1 MSQDKKNRTDIY
13 TDGGC
18 SGNPGPGGW
27 GYVII
32 YCEKVY
38 KSSGNDKETTN
49 NKMELTAVIK
59 ALEAYKNLSLGSKAS
74 DNPKARVFTD
84 STYVKNGITTW
95 ILKWLKN
102 NWKTADKKDVK
113 NKELWI
119 ALKKLSDQINPEWEW
134 VKGHSGD
141 KWNEECDALVKK
153 EIKNCM

>member
-1 MSQDKKNRTDIY
+1 MNQNTKPIIDIY

-32 YCEKVY
+32 FGEKIY
-38 KSSGNDKETTN
+38 KSSGCEKKTTN

-59 ALEAYKNLSLGSKAS
+59 ALEAYKNLCAENSLG
-74 DNPKARVFTD
+74 NQEARVFTD
-84 STYVKNGITTW
+84 SAYVKNGITSW
-95 ILKWLKN
+95 IITWLKN
-102 NWKTADKKDVK
+102 GWKTADKKDVK

-119 ALKKLSDQINPEWEW
+119 ALKNISDQISLKWHW

-153 EIKNCM
+153 EIKNC

>member
-1 MSQDKKNRTDIY
+1 MEQNKNRIDIY

-27 GYVII
+27 AYVII
-32 YCEKVY
+32 CSEKIY
-38 KSSGNDKETTN
+38 KNSGCDKETTN

-59 ALEAYKNLSLGSKAS
+59 ALEAYKNLSLKSSGLAGQ
-74 DNPKARVFTD
+74 KARVFTD
-84 STYVKNGITTW
+84 SAYVKNGITSW
-95 ILKWLKN
+95 IVTWLKN
-102 NWKTADKKDVK
+102 GWKTSDKKDVK

-119 ALKKLSDQINPEWEW
+119 ALKNLSDKIAPEWEW

-153 EIKNCM
+153 EIKNC